1 MTTYYVD
8 NVTGNDGDSGLT
20 LADAW
25 LTVGHAVASVGAG
38 DIIRIVTT
46 GVTYTDT
53 FTTTANYS
61 ANPVTI
67 RGHDSSS
74 WPIINPSAPWT
85 FNGADGWTV
94 RYIDFRGWTN
104 YYGPIRYGDNLCTVM
119 EVLDCWFRH
128 ARGHGISITGSGVS
142 GLLVERCHFRDIR
155 SRQPILNRNAIVC
168 WGNAD
173 GVDVFWC
180 TFEDI
185 GSDGIHIHSG
195 TTITD
200 FVIADCGF
208 FVNRPY
214 SVAGTSLYNGDVTTW
229 QNYST
234 NVAEEGNDIWEVAAG
249 GGESVTVRRCYFS
262 GFYPVVANQD
272 ASFTHYG
279 YGLIAQRDTDAYEC
293 HGSTFYDCHW
303 GAIFSYGAGTW
314 AAGELDG
321 CFIHYSHDDGVWS
334 HGGNA
339 LHGLTVTDNTIID
352 SALASMNFRWT
363 LATDV
368 SGNICQQA
376 PNDRGNNAGA
386 ANVDY
391 NLWLAGGT
399 PVYFQGPNDY
409 ADHTLEIREVD
420 CLDGKVSITNDI
432 NEIYIA
438 AAALALHPSL
448 ATLNADLSTA
458 VRGWAATIAE
468 QSTPDVNMQNG
479 RFSLELT

>member
-67 RGHDSSS
+67 RGHDSSN

-195 TTITD
+195 TTAASSSTD
-200 FVIADCGF
+200 
-208 FVNRPY
+208 P
-214 SVAGTSLYNGDVTTW
+214 
-229 QNYST
+229 
-234 NVAEEGNDIWEVAAG
+234 
-249 GGESVTVRRCYFS
+249 
-262 GFYPVVANQD
+262 
-272 ASFTHYG
+272 
-279 YGLIAQRDTDAYEC
+279 
-293 HGSTFYDCHW
+293 
-303 GAIFSYGAGTW
+303 
-314 AAGELDG
+314 
-321 CFIHYSHDDGVWS
+321 
-334 HGGNA
+334 
-339 LHGLTVTDNTIID
+339 
-352 SALASMNFRWT
+352 
-363 LATDV
+363 
-368 SGNICQQA
+368 
-376 PNDRGNNAGA
+376 
-386 ANVDY
+386 
-391 NLWLAGGT
+391 T
-399 PVYFQGPNDY
+399 P
-409 ADHTLEIREVD
+409 
-420 CLDGKVSITNDI
+420 
-432 NEIYIA
+432 
-438 AAALALHPSL
+438 
-448 ATLNADLSTA
+448 
-458 VRGWAATIAE
+458 
-468 QSTPDVNMQNG
+468 
-479 RFSLELT
+479 